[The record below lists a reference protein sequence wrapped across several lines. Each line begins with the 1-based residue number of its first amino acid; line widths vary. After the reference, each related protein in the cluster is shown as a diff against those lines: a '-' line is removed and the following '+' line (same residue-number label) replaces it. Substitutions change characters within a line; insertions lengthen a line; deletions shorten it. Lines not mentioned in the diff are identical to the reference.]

1 MATEDNITENAS
13 EMPVAAESVEMEVYI
28 NINQGS
34 KGIRQWSINWCTSP
48 MMIK

>member
-1 MATEDNITENAS
+1 MATEDNIT

-34 KGIRQWSINWCTSP
+34 
-48 MMIK
+48 